1 MIVVDLGCKTYG
13 EDASLIPLID
23 RFAPR
28 VLYGFDP
35 LLEYDATTTIDG
47 TDVEL
52 RKKAAWLHD
61 GTILLGVGAPFHLD
75 ATVLADKNDR
85 DEWSVTTE
93 VPCFDF
99 SKWLSRLPETVVLKL
114 NVEGAEFPL
123 LERLIADG
131 TVEQVEHLIVSWHD
145 GRLKRD
151 YPSRREYI
159 EAAFGLLHIPVEE
172 WKLVC
177 STSQ

>member
-13 EDASLIPLID
+13 VDASLVPLIE
-23 RFAPR
+23 RFAPDI
-28 VLYGFDP
+28 LYGFDP

-47 TDVEL
+47 TDVDL

-61 GTILLGVGAPFHLD
+61 GTTLLGVGAPFHLD

-99 SKWLSRLPETVVLKL
+99 SRWLARLPEPVVLKM

-131 TVEQVEHLIVSWHD
+131 TIERVESLIVSWHD
-145 GRLKRD
+145 ERLGGD
-151 YPSRREYI
+151 YPQRRHAI
-159 EAAFGLLHIPVEE
+159 EQALTVPVEE
-172 WKLVC
+172 WKLVAV
-177 STSQ
+177 